1 MALEFPA
8 EQRGGLAAACIASL
22 LAAKKDERE
31 VGRGVSVEGVCEC
44 YGPFEGEWFF
54 SWLVFGRR
62 GGCGGVGSGSG
73 GGERSVSCRV
83 LQR

>member
-1 MALEFPA
+1 MALELPA

-22 LAAKKDERE
+22 LAAEKDERE
-31 VGRGVSVEGVCEC
+31 VGRGVGVEGVGEC

-54 SWLVFGRR
+54 SWLVFGRY
-62 GGCGGVGSGSG
+62 GCCGGVGGGSG
-73 GGERSVSCRV
+73 EGSVGRRV